1 MNILIAGAGKVGY
14 NLAKILSTN
23 HNVILIDKNEK
34 ALNSIKESL
43 DVMTIQGDMREANTF
58 LHINEKI
65 DFYIAVTNN
74 DEINLISTIVVSNIL
89 EIENIIVRLTNTSY
103 IATNFQKKLD
113 ISRVIFPYKLS
124 ATSVAKLLEFPK
136 ANNIK
141 EFPFSDYVLISVTIK
156 APQITKTSEIEEED
170 LKVIGVERDNEFIF
184 LNEDDELKEND
195 LLYIFGNREKIKKYL
210 NLLDTISPAEI
221 KNILIYGA
229 NDLGI
234 EIAKI
239 LTNFDMNIKIL
250 EKDEHEAIKASEI
263 LGENVSIINSSYED
277 EEMLLNE
284 GVQYSDIAITASI
297 KDESNIIKSLQAR
310 KLGIKKIITI
320 NNNLNYYS
328 LMHSL
333 KLSTIR
339 GPKIAAFY
347 AILEEIDS
355 RLLIYERFF
364 LGAKGKIFIK
374 QILNEKTIAPP
385 KEKAKI
391 LIIRDDQIFILKN
404 KFEINPNDII
414 MEFNFSGNKKWIET
428 L

>member
-23 HNVILIDKNEK
+23 HNIIIVDKNEK
-34 ALNSIKESL
+34 ALNSIKESI

-58 LHINEKI
+58 LHIEDKI

-74 DEINLISTIVVSNIL
+74 DEINLISTIVLTDIL
-89 EIENIIVRLTNTSY
+89 ETENIIVRLTNTSY

-113 ISRVIFPYKLS
+113 INRVVFPYKLS
-124 ATSVAKLLEFPK
+124 AAAVAKLLEFPK

-141 EFPFSDYVLISVTIK
+141 EFPFSQCVLISVSVK
-156 APQITKTSEIEEED
+156 NPQITKISEIEED
-170 LKVIGVERDNEFIF
+170 NVKIIGAERNNEFIF
-184 LNEDDELKEND
+184 LDENDEIQEND
-195 LLYIFGNREKIKKYL
+195 LLYIFGNKEKIKKYL
-210 NLLDTISPAEI
+210 NLIDTVSPE
-221 KNILIYGA
+221 NIQNTLIYGA
-229 NDLGI
+229 NELGI

-239 LTNFDMNIKIL
+239 LSNFEMNIKIL
-250 EKDEHEAIKASEI
+250 EKDEELALKASEI
-263 LGENVSIINSSYED
+263 LGEKVSIINSSYED

-284 GVQYSDIAITASI
+284 GVQYSDIAITASV

-333 KLSTIR
+333 RLSTIR

-355 RLLIYERFF
+355 RLLVYERFF

-374 QILNEKTIAPP
+374 QIYNEKIITPP

-391 LIIRDDQIFILKN
+391 LIIREDKIYILKES
-404 KFEINPNDII
+404 FEIKSGDIV